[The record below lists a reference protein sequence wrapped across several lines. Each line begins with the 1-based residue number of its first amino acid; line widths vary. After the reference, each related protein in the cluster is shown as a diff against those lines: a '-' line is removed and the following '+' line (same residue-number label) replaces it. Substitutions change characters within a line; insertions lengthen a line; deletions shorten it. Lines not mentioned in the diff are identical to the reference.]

1 MDSGSSGS
9 FGSGRPSNPNSNPNS
24 TRLPG
29 LAGTESEKQL
39 TQRELAALKTIK
51 RNVDTTKY
59 GGWMLGAAGTY
70 VLLSRRK
77 PPPRMLSKLGWS
89 VVGGLGGSFLTMPI
103 GILLSKDVLK
113 DVEDPQHLRRVL
125 AGAIE
130 EQRQGKR
137 PQVGVAPP
145 KGLNGESD
153 FDQQQQQ
160 QQQQQ
165 RQQGEG
171 WGGEKVAQ
179 SYGGFDSNGNAS
191 GTASSDSFNSFSTAQ
206 PSGGARSKSGSAET
220 AAANGPPDGTG
231 PGTRWAQLRG
241 ERGVEPSKWER
252 IRQDNAR
259 TAYSRSAASRAEQTT
274 NSDDPSASYNTQS
287 TQSQQARSS
296 VSPSYNPRSAPSPR
310 GSHGDEPV
318 MTLSG
323 AEDDPRW
330 SSPATFSPQS
340 SGWGNNEFLDDPAAS
355 SDRRNSGAK
364 RGYDILSVL
373 EEPSSGYQ
381 LESDAPIQ
389 VVKGSLL
396 AALAGGVGG
405 SIYGVLRGRQG
416 AGTVLG
422 TRMAFSSF
430 AFAFP
435 FFAVREYVMS
445 PVLNRTSSGPDPA
458 NRHMRLRTVTHN
470 RHTHNLVASGLAGAV
485 VGAGAAA
492 FARGP
497 QAIHKG
503 LVTFGVACTGL
514 QLAGNEARIVRDA
527 MIRPSPRALP
537 VPEGLSSPNGGDA
550 AVSASQAAA
559 PLVDIEPKA
568 LTQEKAEQ
576 GKEGKSWLNKVKN
589 VMPIRSV
596 SDEEYEAKLKE
607 RLSGVNQR
615 MADVEMEIR
624 EIEQLIEQ
632 QEEAKPAVN

>member
-1 MDSGSSGS
+1 MSSASDSGS
-9 FGSGRPSNPNSNPNS
+9 FGSNAKGGGG

-59 GGWMLGAAGTY
+59 AGWLLGASGTW

-77 PPPRMLSKLGWS
+77 PPLRMLPKLGWS

-103 GILLSKDVLK
+103 GILFSRGVLK

-145 KGLNGESD
+145 KGLNGETD
-153 FDQQQQQ
+153 FDQQQQ
-160 QQQQQ
+160 
-165 RQQGEG
+165 E
-171 WGGEKVAQ
+171 WGGEQAAQ
-179 SYGGFDSNGNAS
+179 NYGSFDEGAPTADTFSAYS
-191 GTASSDSFNSFSTAQ
+191 ATRASSNTGR
-206 PSGGARSKSGSAET
+206 GGNGDRSATSESSQN
-220 AAANGPPDGTG
+220 AAPDGTG
-231 PGTRWAQLRG
+231 PGTRWVQLRG

-259 TAYSRSAASRAEQTT
+259 IAYSRSASARAEQNNSEDASSYSSNSSSSSTRQQQQQPDASPYPPRPTT
-274 NSDDPSASYNTQS
+274 RN
-287 TQSQQARSS
+287 R
-296 VSPSYNPRSAPSPR
+296 
-310 GSHGDEPV
+310 DEPV

-330 SSPATFSPQS
+330 STPATFSPQS
-340 SGWGNNEFLDDPAAS
+340 SGWGNDEFLHDPAAS
-355 SDRRNSGAK
+355 SPRRSPTPQ
-364 RGYDILSVL
+364 RGYGIHSVL
-373 EEPSSGYQ
+373 EDSPTSGYQ

-396 AALAGGVGG
+396 AALVGGISG

-435 FFAVREYVMS
+435 FFAVREYVVS

-458 NRHMRLRTVTHN
+458 NRHMRLRTVVQN
-470 RHTHNLVASGLAGAV
+470 RHTHNVLASGLAGAV

-492 FARGP
+492 FTRGP
-497 QAIHKG
+497 AAIHKG
-503 LVTFGVACTGL
+503 VVTFGVVCAGL
-514 QLAGNEARIVRDA
+514 QLMGNEARIVRDA
-527 MIRPSPRALP
+527 IIRPSPRP
-537 VPEGLSSPNGGDA
+537 VAVPVQGSSSDA

-559 PLVDIEPKA
+559 PLVDIQPKA
-568 LTQEKAEQ
+568 QPAQRSEDKEQ
-576 GKEGKSWLNKVKN
+576 QAKSGWLSKVKN
-589 VMPIRSV
+589 AMPIRSV
-596 SDEEYEAKLKE
+596 SDEEYEVKLKE
-607 RLSGVNQR
+607 RLKGCL
-615 MADVEMEIR
+615 AC
-624 EIEQLIEQ
+624 
-632 QEEAKPAVN
+632 

>member
-1 MDSGSSGS
+1 MDSPSPRQDTGGFGSAGSS
-9 FGSGRPSNPNSNPNS
+9 PSKNAGS

-39 TQRELAALKTIK
+39 TQRELAALRTIK

-103 GILLSKDVLK
+103 GILLSRGALK

-125 AGAIE
+125 AGAME
-130 EQRQGKR
+130 EQRQGKK
-137 PQVGVAPP
+137 PQIGVAPP
-145 KGLNGESD
+145 KGLNGETE
-153 FDQQQQQ
+153 FDQQQGQQQQQ
-160 QQQQQ
+160 QQ
-165 RQQGEG
+165 E
-171 WGGEKVAQ
+171 WGGERAAQ
-179 SYGGFDSNGNAS
+179 SYGGFESSNSNA
-191 GTASSDSFNSFSTAQ
+191 GGADSFGSFSTAQ
-206 PSGGARSKSGSAET
+206 PPSNARSRSGAEEPSST
-220 AAANGPPDGTG
+220 TTGPPDGTG

-259 TAYSRSAASRAEQTT
+259 TAYSRSAASRSEQA
-274 NSDDPSASYNTQS
+274 NSNDPSASYGTES
-287 TQSQQARSS
+287 TPARQPSS
-296 VSPSYNPRSAPSPR
+296 TPYSSRTAPRESR
-310 GSHGDEPV
+310 DEPV

-323 AEDDPRW
+323 ADDDPRW
-330 SSPATFSPQS
+330 SSPATYSPQS

-355 SDRRNSGAK
+355 SERRNAGAR
-364 RGYDILSVL
+364 RGYGILSVL
-373 EEPSSGYQ
+373 EDGPASSGVQ
-381 LESDAPIQ
+381 IESDAPIQ

-396 AALAGGVGG
+396 TALVGGVSG
-405 SIYGVLRGRQG
+405 SIYGMLRGRQG

-422 TRMAFSSF
+422 TRMALSSF

-458 NRHMRLRTVTHN
+458 NRNMRLRTVTRN
-470 RHTHNLVASGLAGAV
+470 RHTHNLLASGLAGAV
-485 VGAGAAA
+485 VGAGAAG

-503 LVTFGVACTGL
+503 IVTFGVACTAL
-514 QLAGNEARIVRDA
+514 QFAGNETRIVRDA
-527 MIRPSPRALP
+527 IIRPAPRAVA
-537 VPEGLSSPNGGDA
+537 VPESMSAHNSSDA

-559 PLVDIEPKA
+559 PLVDIEP
-568 LTQEKAEQ
+568 TPQRSEEKADKAQ
-576 GKEGKSWLNKVKN
+576 ASEGSKSWLSKVKN
-589 VMPIRSV
+589 VMPIRTV
-596 SDEEYEAKLKE
+596 SDEEYEVKLKE
-607 RLSGVNQR
+607 RLNGVNQR
-615 MADVEMEIR
+615 MADVETEIR
-624 EIEQLIEQ
+624 EIEEMMKQ
-632 QEEAKPAVN
+632 QQKEENSAAS

>member
-1 MDSGSSGS
+1 MASRSDQAS
-9 FGSGRPSNPNSNPNS
+9 FGTDRAATNAAGGS

-59 GGWMLGAAGTY
+59 AGWLLGASGTW

-77 PPPRMLSKLGWS
+77 PPPRMLPKLGWS

-103 GILLSKDVLK
+103 GILLSRSVLQ

-145 KGLNGESD
+145 KGLNGEAD
-153 FDQQQQQ
+153 FEQSAQQQ
-160 QQQQQ
+160 
-165 RQQGEG
+165 E
-171 WGGEKVAQ
+171 WGGEQAAQ
-179 SYGGFDSNGNAS
+179 SYGAGYERGQATADTFSAYSATQPPSNAGRNTPSKPASTNA
-191 GTASSDSFNSFSTAQ
+191 A
-206 PSGGARSKSGSAET
+206 
-220 AAANGPPDGTG
+220 PDGTG

-259 TAYSRSAASRAEQTT
+259 TAYSRSASARAEQT
-274 NSDDPSASYNTQS
+274 NSEDASFSSSAQQQQQQGTS
-287 TQSQQARSS
+287 TYPPRAAAR
-296 VSPSYNPRSAPSPR
+296 NR
-310 GSHGDEPV
+310 DEPV

-330 SSPATFSPQS
+330 SSPATLSPQS
-340 SGWGNNEFLDDPAAS
+340 SGWGNSEFLRDPAAAS
-355 SDRRNSGAK
+355 SEPRNAK
-364 RGYDILSVL
+364 RGYGILSVL
-373 EEPSSGYQ
+373 EDSSSSGYR

-396 AALAGGVGG
+396 AALVGGVSG

-430 AFAFP
+430 ALAFP
-435 FFAVREYVMS
+435 FFAVREYAVS

-458 NRHMRLRTVTHN
+458 NRHMRLRTVVPN
-470 RHTHNLVASGLAGAV
+470 RHTHNVLASGLAGAV

-492 FARGP
+492 FTRGP
-497 QAIHKG
+497 AAMHKG
-503 LVTFGVACTGL
+503 IVTFGVVCTGL

-527 MIRPSPRALP
+527 LIRPSPR
-537 VPEGLSSPNGGDA
+537 GGAVKGEASDA
-550 AVSASQAAA
+550 AVSASQGAA
-559 PLVDIEPKA
+559 PLVDIEPEQPPV
-568 LTQEKAEQ
+568 QEQAVEAKEQ
-576 GKEGKSWLNKVKN
+576 QQQQKSGWLSKVKN
-589 VMPIRSV
+589 AMPIRSV
-596 SDEEYEAKLKE
+596 SDEEYEVKLKE
-607 RLSGVNQR
+607 RLSNVNQR

-624 EIEQLIEQ
+624 EIEGMLQQQEQ
-632 QEEAKPAVN
+632 QGQQQQ